1 MRGRIPA
8 KCTVA
13 QIAGA
18 QTDFNRFATEHPAQP
33 AAPKP
38 RLRGGVPAA
47 MPRAHRQGAA
57 LYFLT
62 GGSTGGG
69 ASPSQSSPTCV
80 QSSPH
85 SSIGCCPLSVPLPQR
100 MSSAGQKCSH
110 PQQMRS
116 GCPGR
121 IGNLRF
127 ILYGI
132 RLALGRQA
140 RAVLVY
146 AFANADAVFAHSE
159 CWNGSRVGGPQA
171 ARKPSVVGDGALL
184 EGGRDA
190 AGFQRR
196 SRRQSCRGQ
205 NLLFVESFVRQ

>member
-1 MRGRIPA
+1 MMLHCSGVGIGRCSHA
-8 KCTVA
+8 RQDSSEVHCSSNCRRT
-13 QIAGA
+13 
-18 QTDFNRFATEHPAQP
+18 NRFQPVCNRASCAARGAKASAQGRRSCCDAEGAPARSS
-33 AAPKP
+33 A
-38 RLRGGVPAA
+38 
-47 MPRAHRQGAA
+47 
-57 LYFLT
+57 YFLT

-127 ILYGI
+127 MLYGTQ
-132 RLALGRQA
+132 LALGRQA
-140 RAVLVY
+140 RAV
-146 AFANADAVFAHSE
+146 AGIRIREHR
-159 CWNGSRVGGPQA
+159 C
-171 ARKPSVVGDGALL
+171 SVRTL
-184 EGGRDA
+184 
-190 AGFQRR
+190 
-196 SRRQSCRGQ
+196 
-205 NLLFVESFVRQ
+205 